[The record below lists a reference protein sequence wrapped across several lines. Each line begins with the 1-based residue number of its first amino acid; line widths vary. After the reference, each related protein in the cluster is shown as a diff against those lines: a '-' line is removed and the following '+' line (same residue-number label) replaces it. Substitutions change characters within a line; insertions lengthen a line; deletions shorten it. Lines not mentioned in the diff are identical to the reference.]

1 MVGKIKGGWTHVTD
15 DDDGGGGGGDSC
27 VEIAEQIDQH
37 I

>member
-1 MVGKIKGGWTHVTD
+1 MVREIKGGCTSVTD
-15 DDDGGGGGGDSC
+15 DDDDDSC